1 MDQSS
6 REPTATDEWENEGGT
21 THTPIPQLPEGI
33 VVVTATH
40 YMVGPYRYTSLE
52 DALAEHRRQS
62 SGRAS

>member
-6 REPTATDEWENEGGT
+6 GESTATDEWENEGGT
-21 THTPIPQLPEGI
+21 TLAQIPQLPDGI

-40 YMVGPYRYTSLE
+40 YIVGPYRYTSLE